1 MSFNIKTGAKGP
13 TITLT
18 RGDYASFHID
28 IEDATGGEYTPQT
41 GDVVTFT
48 VKKNTKTE
56 EVLIQKTGQDIEIE
70 HEDTAELRYGTY
82 AYDVQLTYAN
92 GHIDTF
98 IGPADFVLTEEV
110 TF

>member
-1 MSFNIKTGAKGP
+1 MFKITEGVKGP
-13 TITLT
+13 TISLT

-28 IEDATGGEYTPQT
+28 AYDQNHNIYELQE

-48 VKKNTKTE
+48 IKRNTK
-56 EVLIQKTGQDIEIE
+56 QKEALVQKHGLDIEIFP
-70 HEDTAELRYGTY
+70 EDTENLQYGTY
-82 AYDVQLTYAN
+82 SYDVELAPAS